1 MSEDKITT
9 SSTIKYSLNARDRLL
24 EAGVDV
30 FGKHGFDA
38 ATTRAIAKKAEVNIA
53 AIPYYFNGKEG
64 LYHHVV
70 SHITE
75 KLESQVESTLI
86 EIENRAAEE
95 KLNRQE
101 ALVLLEKLLEKMI
114 NFMVGSP
121 EAPRFARI
129 VLREQLYPSSAYDII
144 FNRLMAPMIN
154 AVSKMVATASGEKSS
169 RVTSLRAMTLIGQ
182 VIVFRV
188 ARETMVRALNLEGY
202 SSGET
207 TEIRGVILEQTRTTI
222 EAMYQLKKDK
232 NKDGAPLQ

>member
-1 MSEDKITT
+1 MSMDKKTT
-9 SSTIKYSLNARDRLL
+9 SSKIKFSLNARDRLI

-30 FGKHGFDA
+30 FGKQGFDA
-38 ATTRAIAKKAEVNIA
+38 ATTRMIAQKAGVNIS

-64 LYHHVV
+64 LYHTVV
-70 SHITE
+70 SYITG

-86 EIENRAAEE
+86 EIETWAAEGR
-95 KLNRQE
+95 LNREE

-144 FNRLMAPMIN
+144 FNRIMAPMIN
-154 AVSKMVATASGEKSS
+154 AVAKMVATATGEKAS
-169 RVTSLRAMTLIGQ
+169 RVASLRALTLIGQ

-188 ARETMVRALNLEGY
+188 ARETMVRALDLEGY
-202 SSGET
+202 SSKET
-207 TEIRGVILEQTRTTI
+207 TEIRGVILEQTRSAI
-222 EAMYQLKKDK
+222 EAMYQRKKDK
-232 NKDGAPLQ
+232 KQDGVLTQ